1 MEALLLMWPW
11 AWYAEAF
18 RSPSPR
24 QTPFI
29 NPHRNVSNIIQLSCS
44 MKSHHLP
51 INNRAQ
57 PKSDAGS
64 GGILI
69 TILQEPSFSLLFFC
83 FLGNIHH
90 CQQNESGKNI
100 QLRPEGWIPHSLF
113 WASFATVDLSFVTLR
128 RWIESYRIALA
139 PRLPPVAGG
148 GPPLRL
154 IKFSRKRRRESSCRW
169 YLESG

>member
-1 MEALLLMWPW
+1 MWPW

-57 PKSDAGS
+57 PKSDAGN

-69 TILQEPSFSLLFFC
+69 TILQEPSFSLLFFL
-83 FLGNIHH
+83 FPWKHPSLSTKWVRQKYSIKTWGLNSSFIILGFICNCRSVFCHFEALDWEL
-90 CQQNESGKNI
+90 QNCSCSSSSSS
-100 QLRPEGWIPHSLF
+100 RWWRSA
-113 WASFATVDLSFVTLR
+113 ASIDQILKKT
-128 RWIESYRIALA
+128 
-139 PRLPPVAGG
+139 PPW
-148 GPPLRL
+148 
-154 IKFSRKRRRESSCRW
+154 K
-169 YLESG
+169 